1 MDAPALDAQCVALV
15 KQNLEHMPERFVTCI
30 STLRSLVTN
39 KVGVRYEALQVL
51 LDLCV
56 HPYDKMRRTS
66 IVAVKKWNVDQE
78 DIDARVEAYS
88 IRVLHQLTEE
98 AKEEEGEGWT
108 EKEVVR
114 HAELY
119 FVLCTK
125 KPSLL
130 KELFSV
136 YTQSSETVQEAI
148 RAHIVNMIKSIGM
161 KSSDLISLLREC
173 PEGTESLVIR
183 IIAIL
188 CESKPP
194 TREIMA
200 TVESLSTERSVD
212 VQSLEPIL
220 AVVVGD
226 GGCGKTSLLVV
237 YQKKAFPAK
246 YVPTVFENYIA
257 NVQLETGK
265 MVELALWDT
274 AGQEDYD
281 RLRPL
286 SYPETDVILICFAI
300 NLRTSFTNVQD
311 RWLPEVTHFCEN
323 VPKLLVGTKLD
334 YRQNQDEIKRLGSV
348 GQRLITEEEGRQL
361 AKEIGASYYEC
372 SAMQN
377 INVDLVI
384 EAATRAAVAGS
395 MKKLHKRFCKIL

>member
-1 MDAPALDAQCVALV
+1 
-15 KQNLEHMPERFVTCI
+15 MPERFVTCI

-98 AKEEEGEGWT
+98 AKEEEGWT

-188 CESKPP
+188 CESSKSK
-194 TREIMA
+194 RG
-200 TVESLSTERSVD
+200 L
-212 VQSLEPIL
+212 
-220 AVVVGD
+220 
-226 GGCGKTSLLVV
+226 
-237 YQKKAFPAK
+237 Y
-246 YVPTVFENYIA
+246 
-257 NVQLETGK
+257 
-265 MVELALWDT
+265 DT
-274 AGQEDYD
+274 
-281 RLRPL
+281 
-286 SYPETDVILICFAI
+286 
-300 NLRTSFTNVQD
+300 
-311 RWLPEVTHFCEN
+311 
-323 VPKLLVGTKLD
+323 
-334 YRQNQDEIKRLGSV
+334 
-348 GQRLITEEEGRQL
+348 
-361 AKEIGASYYEC
+361 
-372 SAMQN
+372 
-377 INVDLVI
+377 
-384 EAATRAAVAGS
+384 
-395 MKKLHKRFCKIL
+395 

>member
-98 AKEEEGEGWT
+98 AKEEEGWT

-188 CESKPP
+188 CESSKSK
-194 TREIMA
+194 RG
-200 TVESLSTERSVD
+200 L
-212 VQSLEPIL
+212 
-220 AVVVGD
+220 
-226 GGCGKTSLLVV
+226 
-237 YQKKAFPAK
+237 Y
-246 YVPTVFENYIA
+246 
-257 NVQLETGK
+257 
-265 MVELALWDT
+265 DT
-274 AGQEDYD
+274 
-281 RLRPL
+281 
-286 SYPETDVILICFAI
+286 
-300 NLRTSFTNVQD
+300 
-311 RWLPEVTHFCEN
+311 
-323 VPKLLVGTKLD
+323 
-334 YRQNQDEIKRLGSV
+334 
-348 GQRLITEEEGRQL
+348 
-361 AKEIGASYYEC
+361 
-372 SAMQN
+372 
-377 INVDLVI
+377 
-384 EAATRAAVAGS
+384 
-395 MKKLHKRFCKIL
+395 

>member
-1 MDAPALDAQCVALV
+1 MT
-15 KQNLEHMPERFVTCI
+15 RGIT
-30 STLRSLVTN
+30 R
-39 KVGVRYEALQVL
+39 
-51 LDLCV
+51 
-56 HPYDKMRRTS
+56 
-66 IVAVKKWNVDQE
+66 KK
-78 DIDARVEAYS
+78 
-88 IRVLHQLTEE
+88 L
-98 AKEEEGEGWT
+98 
-108 EKEVVR
+108 
-114 HAELY
+114 
-119 FVLCTK
+119 
-125 KPSLL
+125 
-130 KELFSV
+130 
-136 YTQSSETVQEAI
+136 
-148 RAHIVNMIKSIGM
+148 
-161 KSSDLISLLREC
+161 
-173 PEGTESLVIR
+173 
-183 IIAIL
+183 
-188 CESKPP
+188 
-194 TREIMA
+194 
-200 TVESLSTERSVD
+200 
-212 VQSLEPIL
+212 
-220 AVVVGD
+220 VVVGD

-334 YRQNQDEIKRLGSV
+334 YRQNQEEIKRLGSV

>member
-1 MDAPALDAQCVALV
+1 LALAWLNEEHPGEDYFIWFHQLLEKSINTLDAKDRTLTKLLMDAPALDAQCVALV

-130 KELFSV
+130 KE
-136 YTQSSETVQEAI
+136 
-148 RAHIVNMIKSIGM
+148 
-161 KSSDLISLLREC
+161 
-173 PEGTESLVIR
+173 
-183 IIAIL
+183 
-188 CESKPP
+188 
-194 TREIMA
+194 
-200 TVESLSTERSVD
+200 
-212 VQSLEPIL
+212 
-220 AVVVGD
+220 
-226 GGCGKTSLLVV
+226 
-237 YQKKAFPAK
+237 
-246 YVPTVFENYIA
+246 
-257 NVQLETGK
+257 
-265 MVELALWDT
+265 
-274 AGQEDYD
+274 
-281 RLRPL
+281 
-286 SYPETDVILICFAI
+286 
-300 NLRTSFTNVQD
+300 
-311 RWLPEVTHFCEN
+311 
-323 VPKLLVGTKLD
+323 
-334 YRQNQDEIKRLGSV
+334 
-348 GQRLITEEEGRQL
+348 
-361 AKEIGASYYEC
+361 
-372 SAMQN
+372 
-377 INVDLVI
+377 
-384 EAATRAAVAGS
+384 
-395 MKKLHKRFCKIL
+395 

>member
-98 AKEEEGEGWT
+98 AKEEEGWT

-220 AVVVGD
+220 AGH
-226 GGCGKTSLLVV
+226 SLNH
-237 YQKKAFPAK
+237 KK
-246 YVPTVFENYIA
+246 
-257 NVQLETGK
+257 Q
-265 MVELALWDT
+265 
-274 AGQEDYD
+274 
-281 RLRPL
+281 
-286 SYPETDVILICFAI
+286 
-300 NLRTSFTNVQD
+300 
-311 RWLPEVTHFCEN
+311 
-323 VPKLLVGTKLD
+323 
-334 YRQNQDEIKRLGSV
+334 
-348 GQRLITEEEGRQL
+348 
-361 AKEIGASYYEC
+361 
-372 SAMQN
+372 
-377 INVDLVI
+377 
-384 EAATRAAVAGS
+384 
-395 MKKLHKRFCKIL
+395 

>member
-1 MDAPALDAQCVALV
+1 
-15 KQNLEHMPERFVTCI
+15 
-30 STLRSLVTN
+30 
-39 KVGVRYEALQVL
+39 
-51 LDLCV
+51 
-56 HPYDKMRRTS
+56 MRRTS

-200 TVESLSTERSVD
+200 TQV
-212 VQSLEPIL
+212 
-220 AVVVGD
+220 
-226 GGCGKTSLLVV
+226 
-237 YQKKAFPAK
+237 
-246 YVPTVFENYIA
+246 TV
-257 NVQLETGK
+257 
-265 MVELALWDT
+265 
-274 AGQEDYD
+274 
-281 RLRPL
+281 
-286 SYPETDVILICFAI
+286 
-300 NLRTSFTNVQD
+300 
-311 RWLPEVTHFCEN
+311 
-323 VPKLLVGTKLD
+323 
-334 YRQNQDEIKRLGSV
+334 
-348 GQRLITEEEGRQL
+348 
-361 AKEIGASYYEC
+361 
-372 SAMQN
+372 
-377 INVDLVI
+377 
-384 EAATRAAVAGS
+384 
-395 MKKLHKRFCKIL
+395 